1 MLLQTGEE
9 IRSLL
14 EDQIIIGKEEKL
26 VNIEQMGHL
35 FHMLSQMVTIYL
47 LKNLLIIAQ
56 SMKDCCEK
64 EKTDNPLLNKG
75 AITWPL

>member
-1 MLLQTGEE
+1 MPLQTGEE

-14 EDQIIIGKEEKL
+14 EDQIIIGKEERL

-47 LKNLLIIAQ
+47 SKNLLIIAQ
-56 SMKDCCEK
+56 SMKECCET
-64 EKTDNPLLNKG
+64 ERTNNNPLNKG
-75 AITWPL
+75 AIQWP